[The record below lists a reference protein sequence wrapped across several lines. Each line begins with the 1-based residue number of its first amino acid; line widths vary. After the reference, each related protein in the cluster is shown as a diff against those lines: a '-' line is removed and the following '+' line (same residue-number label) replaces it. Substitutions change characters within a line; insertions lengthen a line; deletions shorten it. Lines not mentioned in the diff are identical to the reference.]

1 MSLLDI
7 SYLELLVGAGGGMF
21 GMYILGQALKNAQDK
36 NAEVV
41 NKLINGVN
49 GRLDTVS
56 DGMVNISG
64 RVDEVNNKLDGHM
77 KFCKEQLRSAK
88 LES

>member
-1 MSLLDI
+1 MSFVDI

-21 GMYILGQALKNAQDK
+21 GMYVLGQALKNAQDK

-49 GRLDTVS
+49 ERLDTVS
-56 DGMVNISG
+56 NGMVQISN
-64 RVDEVNNKLDGHM
+64 RVDGVNNKLDAHM
-77 KFCKEQLRSAK
+77 KYCKSVVGAK